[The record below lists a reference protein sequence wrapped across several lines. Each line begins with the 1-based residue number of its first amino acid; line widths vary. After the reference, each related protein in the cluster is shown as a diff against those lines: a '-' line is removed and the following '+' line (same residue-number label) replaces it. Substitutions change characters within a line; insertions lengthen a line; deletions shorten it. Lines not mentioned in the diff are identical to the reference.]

1 VLNAHVFQLDGI
13 HEVVQRDVRVA
24 SAQARQQRSHQT
36 GKGHDRIAA
45 ERTEKQIEP
54 HHIGLEPPQGAQQS
68 VRAGG
73 IVKRPGAH
81 HVKTLGLGMVGR
93 EVIAQNSKVE
103 KWIALQLLRNVKPI
117 FAQAP
122 GAGRKSRD
130 QTDLH

>member
-13 HEVVQRDVRVA
+13 HEMVQRHVSVA
-24 SAQARQQRSHQT
+24 STQARQQRSHET
-36 GKGHDRIAA
+36 GKGDERIAA
-45 ERTEKQIEP
+45 KRTEEQVEP
-54 HHIGLEPPQGAQQS
+54 HYVGLQPPQGAQQS

-81 HVKTLGLGMVGR
+81 HVKPLGLGMVGR
-93 EVIAQNSKVE
+93 EIIAQNGKVE
-103 KWIALQLLRNVKPI
+103 KRIALQLLRNMKPI

-122 GAGRKSRD
+122 SAGRKSCD